1 MLFVFIGKDKPNGL
15 AQRLAVR
22 PVHLEHLKSLGE
34 KLVAAGALWDDKD
47 QAEGSVMV
55 LEAESLEAAK
65 AAFSADPFVQQGI
78 FASWEVKRWNL
89 AIDHMATRG

>member
-1 MLFVFIGKDKPNGL
+1 MLFVFIGKDRPDGL
-15 AQRLAVR
+15 EQRLAIR

-34 KLVAAGALWDDKD
+34 KLVAAGALWDDND
-47 QAEGSVMV
+47 QPEGSVMV
-55 LEAESLEAAK
+55 LEAESLAA
-65 AAFSADPFVQQGI
+65 ATASFAADPFVQQGV

>member
-15 AQRLAVR
+15 DHRLAVR

-34 KLVAAGALWDDKD
+34 KLVLAGATWDADEKPD
-47 QAEGSVMV
+47 GSVMV
-55 LEAESLEAAK
+55 LEAESLEAAT
-65 AAFSADPFVQQGI
+65 ATFGADPFVQQGV

-89 AIDHMATRG
+89 AIDHTASRG

>member
-1 MLFVFIGKDKPNGL
+1 MLFVFIGKDKANGL
-15 AQRLAVR
+15 DQRLAVR

-34 KLVAAGALWDDKD
+34 KLVAAGALWDDNG
-47 QAEGSVMV
+47 QPEGSVMV
-55 LEAESLEAAK
+55 LEAESLEAAR
-65 AAFSADPFVQQGI
+65 ATFAADPFVQQGV